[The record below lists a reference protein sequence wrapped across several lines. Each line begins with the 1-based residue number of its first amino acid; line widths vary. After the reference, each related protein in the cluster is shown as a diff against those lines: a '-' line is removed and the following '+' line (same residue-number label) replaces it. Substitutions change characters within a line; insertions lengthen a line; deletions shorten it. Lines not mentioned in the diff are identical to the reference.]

1 MLCTIKESSLKK
13 NLMNSF
19 SPARLQS
26 SQNNNEVLVNVI
38 VKQESDGK
46 TVAIVPGLPELQVEA
61 SDVWRQVASRLRTT
75 ALAQLQERLEM
86 HLANAEIV
94 SLSVK
99 LPSTEQNNPW
109 LAMAGV
115 FKDDPQFEQMLEAIE
130 NYRQEIDKITENSFP
145 QE

>member
-1 MLCTIKESSLKK
+1 
-13 NLMNSF
+13 MNSF
-19 SPARLQS
+19 SPAIISQS
-26 SQNNNEVLVNVI
+26 SQDNNEVLVSVI
-38 VKQESDGK
+38 VKQDADGR

-61 SDVWRQVASRLRTT
+61 SDVWRQVATRLRTT
-75 ALAQLQERLEM
+75 ALAQLQQRLET
-86 HLANAEIV
+86 HLAGAEIV

-99 LPSTEQNNPW
+99 LPSTEKKNPW

-130 NYRQEIDKITENSFP
+130 NYRHELDKATEDIVP